1 MAKRPMDYFAKTLDK
16 GLRILNLFD
25 SGHSSWSL
33 TAIAQEAGMNLTSTY
48 RLANTFIELGYLTKD
63 PDTKLL
69 RLGPMAVAMGN
80 RILRGYDLNRMIE
93 PVVNEIHNKYKVSIE
108 ISLFQSNFMVQ
119 IYSIEEAAT
128 LTYSQDVVSEF
139 FYCTA
144 SGKSIL
150 ANLPREELT
159 ELVNRQKF
167 AIRTDKTI
175 PDREGLY
182 SDLELVGIRGY
193 AINNEEY
200 IKGLIAMAAPILN
213 QNTKRPIASVTFTST
228 TLKHSMAEFEK
239 EYSAVLCALAKRLSG
254 MIPNM

>member
-33 TAIAQEAGMNLTSTY
+33 TAIAQEVGMNLTSTY
-48 RLANTFIELGYLTKD
+48 RLANTFIELGYLNKD

-80 RILRGYDLNRMIE
+80 RILRGFDLNRMIE
-93 PVVNEIHNKYKVSIE
+93 PVVDEIHHKYNVSIE
-108 ISLFQSNFMVQ
+108 ISFFQSNFMVQ
-119 IYSIEEAAT
+119 IYNIEETAT

-139 FYCTA
+139 LYCTA

-150 ANLPREELT
+150 ANLPREELA
-159 ELVNRQKF
+159 ELANRQSF
-167 AIRTDKTI
+167 AIRTERTI
-175 PDREGLY
+175 SDQEGLY
-182 SDLELVGIRGY
+182 SDLDLVRKRGY
-193 AINNEEY
+193 AIDNEEY
-200 IKGLIAMAAPILN
+200 IKGLIAIAAPILN

-228 TLKHSMAEFEK
+228 TLEHSMAEFEGK
-239 EYSAVLCALAKRLSG
+239 YSAVLCALAKRLSG
-254 MIPNM
+254 MIPNV